1 MKHGCLFQVSI
12 IKSVVSGC
20 LRKHIITPSRLP
32 SLDNPV
38 ILIAWGCYQQ
48 LQFLDLD
55 KVRQFIINQGLRGP
69 EGSYR
74 KDGLYTHLQ
83 LSKAKGE
90 ENKIFCS
97 DITTKEAQ
105 GYNE

>member
-1 MKHGCLFQVSI
+1 
-12 IKSVVSGC
+12 
-20 LRKHIITPSRLP
+20 
-32 SLDNPV
+32 V

-55 KVRQFIINQGLRGP
+55 KVRQFITHQGLRGP

-83 LSKAKGE
+83 LAKAVGE
-90 ENKIFCS
+90 ENKILCS
-97 DITTKEAQ
+97 ATSSEA
-105 GYNE
+105 EP